1 MSKKVIFSGIQ
12 PSGRLMLGNYL
23 GALKNWVK
31 LQDDYD
37 CLYCLV
43 DMHAITVPQDPRG
56 LRNRTYEG
64 LAMYLAAGIDPAR
77 NIIFA
82 QSHVPAHAEL
92 SWLLT
97 CNAYMGEL
105 SRMTQFKDKSAKEQ
119 NIGAGLFAYP
129 VLMAADILL
138 YQTDLVPVGQDQ
150 KQHLELARDIAIR
163 VNSTYGDAETSK
175 DGTVTVKNPIF
186 RVPEPYIPPVGARI
200 MSLQNPS
207 AKMSK
212 SDADVNATVFLDD
225 SDDTIRK
232 KIKRAV
238 TDSGSEIVFAP
249 EREDKAGVTN
259 LISIQAAITGK
270 DPHAIVEGY
279 AGKQYGHLKVE
290 TAEIVVELLRPL
302 RERHQAL
309 LQDKGELDRI
319 LAQGA
324 ERAAARA
331 EPTLRRMYEAVGFL
345 TRAPR
350 SADR

>member
-43 DMHAITVPQDPRG
+43 DMHAITVPQDPKE
-56 LRNRTYEG
+56 LRSRTYEG
-64 LAMYLAAGIDPAR
+64 LAVYLAAGLDPTK

-92 SWLLT
+92 GWLLT

-105 SRMTQFKDKSAKEQ
+105 SRMTQFKDKSAKQ
-119 NIGAGLFAYP
+119 QQVGVGLFSYP

-150 KQHLELARDIAIR
+150 KQHLELTRDIAIR
-163 VNSTYGDAETSK
+163 VNSTYGDAETAK
-175 DGTVTVKNPIF
+175 DGSVTVKNPIF

-200 MSLQNPS
+200 MSLQNPT

-212 SDADVNATVFLDD
+212 SDADPNATVFLDE
-225 SDDTIRK
+225 SDDAIRK

-249 EREDKAGVTN
+249 EREEKAGVTN

-270 DPHAIVEGY
+270 DPGAIVESY
-279 AGKQYGHLKVE
+279 TGKQYGHLKVE

-302 RERHQAL
+302 REKYQAL

-319 LAQGA
+319 LARGA

-345 TRAPR
+345 TRPSVR
-350 SADR
+350 

>member
-43 DMHAITVPQDPRG
+43 DMHAITVPQDPKE
-56 LRNRTYEG
+56 LRSRTYEG
-64 LAMYLAAGIDPAR
+64 LAVYLAAGLDPTK

-92 SWLLT
+92 GWLLT

-105 SRMTQFKDKSAKEQ
+105 SRMTQFKDKSAKQ
-119 NIGAGLFAYP
+119 QQVGVGLFSYP

-150 KQHLELARDIAIR
+150 KQHLELTRDIAIR
-163 VNSTYGDAETSK
+163 VNSTYGDAETAK

-200 MSLQNPS
+200 MSLQNPT

-212 SDADVNATVFLDD
+212 SDADPNATVFLDE
-225 SDDTIRK
+225 SDDAIRK

-249 EREDKAGVTN
+249 EREEKAGVTN

-270 DPHAIVEGY
+270 DPGAIVESY
-279 AGKQYGHLKVE
+279 TGKQYGHLKVE

-302 RERHQAL
+302 REKYQAL

-319 LAQGA
+319 LARGA

-345 TRAPR
+345 TRASVR
-350 SADR
+350 

>member
-43 DMHAITVPQDPRG
+43 DMHAITVPQDPKE
-56 LRNRTYEG
+56 LRNRTYGG
-64 LAMYLAAGIDPAR
+64 LAVYLAAGIDPSK

-92 SWLLT
+92 GWLLT

-105 SRMTQFKDKSAKEQ
+105 SRMTQFKDKSAKQ
-119 NIGAGLFAYP
+119 QQVGAGLFSYP
-129 VLMAADILL
+129 VLMAADILI

-150 KQHLELARDIAIR
+150 KQHLELTRDLAIR
-163 VNSTYGDAETSK
+163 VNNTYGDAETAK

-186 RVPEPYIPPVGARI
+186 RVPEPYIPPVGAKI
-200 MSLQNPS
+200 MSLQNPTL
-207 AKMSK
+207 KMSK
-212 SDADVNATVFLDD
+212 SDADPNATVFLDE
-225 SDDTIRK
+225 SDDAIRK

-249 EREDKAGVTN
+249 EREEKAGVTN

-270 DPHAIVEGY
+270 DPGAIVESY

-290 TAEIVVELLRPL
+290 TAEIVVEFLRPV
-302 RERHQAL
+302 REKYQAL

-319 LAQGA
+319 LARGA

-331 EPTLRRMYEAVGFL
+331 EPTLRRMYEAMGFL
-345 TRAPR
+345 TRA
-350 SADR
+350 SAR

>member
-43 DMHAITVPQDPRG
+43 DMHAITVPQDPKE

-64 LAMYLAAGIDPAR
+64 LAVYLAAGIDPSK

-92 SWLLT
+92 GWLLT

-105 SRMTQFKDKSAKEQ
+105 SRMTQFKDKSAKQ
-119 NIGAGLFAYP
+119 QQVGAGLFSYP

-150 KQHLELARDIAIR
+150 KQHLELTRDIAMR
-163 VNSTYGDAETSK
+163 VNNTYGDAETAK

-186 RVPEPYIPPVGARI
+186 RVPDPYIPPVGAKI
-200 MSLQNPS
+200 MSLQNPTL
-207 AKMSK
+207 KMSK
-212 SDADVNATVFLDD
+212 SDADPNATVFLDE
-225 SDDTIRK
+225 SDDAIRK

-249 EREDKAGVTN
+249 EREEKAGVTN

-270 DPHAIVEGY
+270 DPGAIVESY
-279 AGKQYGHLKVE
+279 TGKQYGHLKVE

-302 RERHQAL
+302 REKYQAL

-319 LAQGA
+319 LARGA

-345 TRAPR
+345 TRASVR
-350 SADR
+350 